1 MGYFS
6 SGTDGECYREAWCD
20 RCLHDRGPQGC
31 AVWTAHE
38 LRNYDECN
46 NDESILH
53 MLIPL
58 SEDGLSNEQC
68 LMFVD
73 AGLVSNLA
81 LEKFQS
87 PNAKAGEAA

>member
-1 MGYFS
+1 MGYFPNGT
-6 SGTDGECYREAWCD
+6 SGEIYYNDFCN
-20 RCLHDRGPQGC
+20 RCLHEKGPQGC
-31 AVWTAHE
+31 AVWMAHE

-46 NDESILH
+46 NKGSILH
-53 MLIPL
+53 LLIPL

-73 AGLVSNLA
+73 SGLLSNLA

-87 PNAKAGEAA
+87 EAA